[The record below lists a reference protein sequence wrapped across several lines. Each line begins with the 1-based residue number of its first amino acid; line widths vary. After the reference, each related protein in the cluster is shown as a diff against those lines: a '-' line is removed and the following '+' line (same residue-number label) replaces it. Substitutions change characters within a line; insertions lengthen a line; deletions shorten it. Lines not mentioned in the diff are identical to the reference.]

1 MKVVKILICFTFV
14 LGFVGA
20 QLYSSDVVSSQA
32 GGSSLAEP
40 TGFTATDNLYN
51 SKVGLHWN
59 AIRGATNYRIF
70 RNTISDTATATE
82 VGSTPANSFFDTSA
96 TANQTFF
103 FWVRAENGSTVSL
116 FSAPD
121 QGTRTNTVQ
130 QGPLPPLGPPP
141 VPPGNPMTATKIYL
155 GKTLFWDEQMSSTRT
170 VSCGTCHHSGTGG
183 TDPRIA
189 AVLNPG
195 PDGLLNTGDDIAGS
209 TGVPGNNA
217 NGTFVFTAPYG
228 MDAQVTGRKSVSYVD
243 AGYSPE
249 LFWDGRAT
257 GTFRDPIT
265 NAIILNNGGAL
276 ENQVLG
282 PPVSSAE
289 MAHGG
294 RNWTDV
300 AARISSSKPLAL
312 APAIPAPLNTW
323 LNDRTYPEL
332 FQEAFGTPEVT
343 PVRIAM
349 AIATFERSLYSDR
362 TPWDLDSQGI
372 TQLTPAENRGRGI
385 FNSPAN
391 NCTVCHAGN
400 RFTNNAYFYIGVRPE
415 EEDTGRMQVTGMPA
429 DRGTFRV
436 PDLRNLALRKTFFHN
451 GRFTTIRQVVDFYD
465 RGGDFDGNNKPN
477 LIHPLLLSEQ
487 QKQDLVAFLSRPLV
501 DPRVAAETE
510 RFDRP
515 QLYTESN
522 RVPQITGLGRVGS
535 GGFTPAIKAI
545 SPPIVGNPNFT
556 VSVSSAIGN
565 ANAVLVIDAA
575 DPGVGTSIPATGSFA
590 RVTSNTQNT
599 GAGNGWTSVSIAIPD
614 NAALVGQTFFARWYV
629 PDVGSANGFS
639 VSQATRFT
647 IFGQASA
654 PGRAKYVDFDGDGK
668 TDVSVF
674 RPSDG
679 NWYILKSSDNS
690 IATQQFGQS
699 GDTIAPS
706 DFDGDGKT
714 DVAVFRAG
722 AWYLSRSRDGV
733 TGINFGV
740 PGDIAQAGDYDGD
753 GIADVA
759 VFRPS
764 NGTWY
769 VQGSRDG
776 FSAVNFG
783 IATDKPVASDFDGD
797 GKTDPAVYRD
807 GTWYVLKSTGGALI
821 TSFGLA
827 DDKPVIGDYD
837 GDGKTDIAVW
847 RPSSGVW
854 YFIRSGNG
862 TVGGGAFGVSTDLP
876 SPGDYDGDGSN
887 EMAVYRPTGGLWFI
901 LNPTTGALRGATFGL
916 SQDKP
921 VPSAIVP

>member
-1 MKVVKILICFTFV
+1 
-14 LGFVGA
+14 
-20 QLYSSDVVSSQA
+20 
-32 GGSSLAEP
+32 
-40 TGFTATDNLYN
+40 
-51 SKVGLHWN
+51 
-59 AIRGATNYRIF
+59 
-70 RNTISDTATATE
+70 
-82 VGSTPANSFFDTSA
+82 
-96 TANQTFF
+96 
-103 FWVRAENGSTVSL
+103 
-116 FSAPD
+116 
-121 QGTRTNTVQ
+121 
-130 QGPLPPLGPPP
+130 
-141 VPPGNPMTATKIYL
+141 MTATKIYL

-183 TDPRIA
+183 TDPRTA

-195 PDGLLNTGDDIAGS
+195 PDGLPNTGDDIAGS
-209 TGVPGNNA
+209 TGVPVNNA
-217 NGTFVFTAPYG
+217 NGTYVFTAPYG
-228 MDAQVTGRKSVSYVD
+228 LDAQVTGRKSVSYVD

-300 AARISSSKPLAL
+300 AARISASKPLAL
-312 APAIPAPLNTW
+312 APTIPAPLNTW
-323 LNDRTYPEL
+323 LNGRTYPEL

-343 PVRIAM
+343 PVRIAL

-362 TPWDLDSQGI
+362 TPWDLDAQGI

-400 RFTNNAYFYIGVRPE
+400 RFSNNAYFYIGVRPE
-415 EEDTGRMQVTGMPA
+415 EEDTGRMQVTGMPV

-436 PDLRNLALRKTFFHN
+436 PDLRNLALRKTYFHN

-477 LIHPLLLSEQ
+477 LIHPLFLSEQ
-487 QKQDLVAFLSRPLV
+487 QKQDLVAFLSRPLI
-501 DPRVAAETE
+501 DPRVAAEIE

-556 VSVSSAIGN
+556 VSVSSTIGN
-565 ANAVLVIDAA
+565 ANAVLVVDAA

-629 PDVGSANGFS
+629 VDAGAANGFS
-639 VSQATRFT
+639 VSQAVRFT
-647 IFGQASA
+647 VFGQASTVS
-654 PGRAKYVDFDGDGK
+654 RAAFVDFDGDRK
-668 TDVSVF
+668 TDISIF
-674 RPSDG
+674 RPANGQWWVSR
-679 NWYILKSSDNS
+679 SSDNQTN
-690 IATQQFGQS
+690 ALQFGS
-699 GDTIAPS
+699 GTDSIVPA
-706 DFDGDGKT
+706 DFT
-714 DVAVFRAG
+714 
-722 AWYLSRSRDGV
+722 
-733 TGINFGV
+733 
-740 PGDIAQAGDYDGD
+740 
-753 GIADVA
+753 
-759 VFRPS
+759 
-764 NGTWY
+764 
-769 VQGSRDG
+769 
-776 FSAVNFG
+776 
-783 IATDKPVASDFDGD
+783 
-797 GKTDPAVYRD
+797 
-807 GTWYVLKSTGGALI
+807 
-821 TSFGLA
+821 
-827 DDKPVIGDYD
+827 

-847 RPSSGVW
+847 RPLTGEWFILRSEDNSFYSIPFGSNGDIPAPGDFDADGRADAAVFRPTTGTWYIQASTLGTQIQQFGANGDIPQTGDYDADGKDDMAIFRPSTGQWWISRSTAGLAVAQFGISTDKPLAQDYTGDGKTDIAFWRPSSGEW
-854 YFIRSGNG
+854 FILRSEDASYFS
-862 TVGGGAFGVSTDLP
+862 VPFGIATDLP
-876 SPGDYDGDGSN
+876 APGDYDGDGESDV
-887 EMAVYRPTGGLWFI
+887 AVFRRSTGTWYV
-901 LNPTTGALRGATFGL
+901 NRSTQGALIAAWGADG
-916 SQDKP
+916 DRP
-921 VPSAIVP
+921 VAGAFVP